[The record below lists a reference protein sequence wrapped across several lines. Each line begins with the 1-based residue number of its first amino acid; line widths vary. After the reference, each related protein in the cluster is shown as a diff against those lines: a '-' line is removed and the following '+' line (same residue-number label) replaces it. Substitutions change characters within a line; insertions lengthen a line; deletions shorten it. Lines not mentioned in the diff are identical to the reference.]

1 METVSATCPQEGA
14 LYLSKGRLA
23 AAIFLFRKKTVE
35 KGSVNNRDT
44 WLIFTYGAS
53 PTGDSVALGTFSRHK

>member
-14 LYLSKGRLA
+14 LYLLKGRLA

-44 WLIFTYGAS
+44 
-53 PTGDSVALGTFSRHK
+53 LGLFSHGGISY